1 VGQKVNPIS
10 FRLGVIKTWDS
21 RWYANRKYTEQ
32 LHEDLKIRRFI
43 QKKLKHTGIAKVEI
57 ERAAEKIRIN
67 IHTSRPGIII
77 GKRGAEV
84 DKLKELLQQ
93 FTKCQIFINILEVR
107 RVDLDPKLVAENV
120 AMQIE
125 RRVSYR
131 RAMKKAINSAM
142 RSGAQ
147 GIRINCS
154 GRLGGGEIA
163 RREWYLEGRV
173 PLHTLRAQV
182 DYGFAE
188 ALATYGKIGVKVWI
202 YRGDVLTTKRKS
214 PGANLET
221 RIIP

>member
-1 VGQKVNPIS
+1 MGQKVNPIS